1 MKYKILISIATLF
14 LAGCGTNFIYNIG
27 NKTYDD
33 PDDFIKAGEANN
45 LAVKRAILP
54 LQKKLT
60 DKKLIIVFAS
70 RDAIVSNSTAQAEA
84 RVKKKLNEDFIENH
98 ETMATYTVNGV
109 KNMYEAASVKGI
121 YSHVVYRETNTLA
134 NSLAPAADYDTLA
147 WYQEAGGVGQWFYS
161 SAKYG
166 KQLFVFDQTSNEA
179 SVKTEAFLSA
189 LQALAIRD

>member
-1 MKYKILISIATLF
+1 MKYKLLLSIGALF
-14 LAGCGTNFIYNIG
+14 LAGCGTNIIYNIG
-27 NKTYDD
+27 DKTYDD
-33 PDDFIKAGEANN
+33 PDDFIQAGEENN

-70 RDAIVSNSTAQAEA
+70 KDAIMANSTAQAEA
-84 RVKKKLNEDFIENH
+84 RIKKKLNEDLIENH
-98 ETMATYTVNGV
+98 ETMAIYSVNGV
-109 KNMYEAASVKGI
+109 KNMYEAASIKGI
-121 YSHVVYRETNTLA
+121 YSHVVYRETNTLT

-147 WYQEAGGVGQWFYS
+147 WYQENGGVGQWFYS

-166 KQLFVFDQTSNEA
+166 KQIFVFDQTSKEA